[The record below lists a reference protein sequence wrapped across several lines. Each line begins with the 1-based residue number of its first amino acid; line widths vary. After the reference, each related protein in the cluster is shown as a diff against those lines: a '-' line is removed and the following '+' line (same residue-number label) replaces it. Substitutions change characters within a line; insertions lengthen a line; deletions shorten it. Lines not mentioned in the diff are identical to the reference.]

1 MSKVF
6 PKLAKILTMAA
17 KEGGPD
23 PESNAKLRMAI
34 ANAKA
39 ENLPKDNIDAA
50 IKRAAAKD
58 AQDIVEVNYEGKG
71 PHGVLLF
78 IECATDNSNRSVTNI
93 KTYFNKNGGQM
104 APSGSLDFLFSRK
117 AAVEFALI
125 PGMDLE
131 EIEFAL
137 IDGGLEELIEEDGDA
152 IANVFN
158 STAHL
163 INFQPN
169 GQDTLSRLVSGE
181 KIANIDVIVN
191 PDYVPPTPEPSPTP
205 TPVEL
210 ASPAPTITPTATAT
224 ETVTDTT
231 ATPIPTPAPKVETP
245 KVETPKVEAPKVDA
259 PKVAAPK
266 AEVKSIDKAPVAHVK
281 VAPIVA
287 PVVTP
292 VVAPIKGKSAPVK
305 ELVKVEPLKIVKPEP
320 IKPEPIKL
328 KTDSEPVKA
337 IAPSLT
343 PSTEKAPSAIAPS
356 TAPSNAPPHR
366 KDYLKDIGFTQKKVF
381 SSHKT
386 EVPTTPEDA
395 AVTTPEAKATENAP
409 VLTDLSA
416 TTSTPIKVLTKSS
429 N

>member
-1 MSKVF
+1 MGRAFECRRRAKEARWDKMSKVF

-137 IDGGLEELIEEDGDA
+137 IDGGLEELIEEDG
-152 IANVFN
+152 IV
-158 STAHL
+158 TAYADYSS
-163 INFQPN
+163 FA
-169 GQDTLSRLVSGE
+169 TLTHAVEQLG
-181 KIANIDVIVN
+181 IV
-191 PDYVPPTPEPSPTP
+191 V
-205 TPVEL
+205 
-210 ASPAPTITPTATAT
+210 
-224 ETVTDTT
+224 
-231 ATPIPTPAPKVETP
+231 K
-245 KVETPKVEAPKVDA
+245 
-259 PKVAAPK
+259 K
-266 AEVKSIDKAPVAHVK
+266 AELRRVASNPIELTDEQLEEVEKLIDKIEDDDDVQAVF
-281 VAPIVA
+281 
-287 PVVTP
+287 TN
-292 VVAPIKGKSAPVK
+292 
-305 ELVKVEPLKIVKPEP
+305 
-320 IKPEPIKL
+320 
-328 KTDSEPVKA
+328 
-337 IAPSLT
+337 IA
-343 PSTEKAPSAIAPS
+343 
-356 TAPSNAPPHR
+356 
-366 KDYLKDIGFTQKKVF
+366 
-381 SSHKT
+381 
-386 EVPTTPEDA
+386 
-395 AVTTPEAKATENAP
+395 
-409 VLTDLSA
+409 
-416 TTSTPIKVLTKSS
+416 
-429 N
+429 